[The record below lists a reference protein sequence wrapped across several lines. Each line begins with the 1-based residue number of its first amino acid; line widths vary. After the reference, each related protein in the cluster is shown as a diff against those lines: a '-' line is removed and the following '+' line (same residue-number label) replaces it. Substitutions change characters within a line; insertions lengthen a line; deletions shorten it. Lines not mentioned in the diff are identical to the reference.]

1 MLNTEKLKGLPTA
14 NEMLDE
20 KYGKKGTTSRAEFEA
35 RAQAW
40 YYAELL
46 REERKRRGISQ
57 SKLASLVGKS
67 RTYITAL
74 EKGQTDMQLST
85 FIMLSRAL
93 GLDFSLVVG

>member
-1 MLNTEKLKGLPTA
+1 MLNMEKLKGLPTA

-46 REERKRRGISQ
+46 RDERKRRGISQ

>member
-1 MLNTEKLKGLPTA
+1 MLNMEKLKGLPTA

-20 KYGKKGTTSRAEFEA
+20 KYGKKGTSSRAEFEA

>member
-1 MLNTEKLKGLPTA
+1 MLNTDKLNKLQSV
-14 NEMLDE
+14 NDMLDE
-20 KYGKKGTTSRAEFEA
+20 KYGEQGSASRAEFDA
-35 RAQAW
+35 KAQAW

-46 REERKRRGISQ
+46 REERKKRHISQ
-57 SKLASLVGKS
+57 SQLAQIVGKS

-93 GLDFSLVVG
+93 GLNFSLVVG

>member
-1 MLNTEKLKGLPTA
+1 MLNMEKLKGLPTA

-40 YYAELL
+40 YYAEIL

-57 SKLASLVGKS
+57 SKLANLVGKS

>member
-1 MLNTEKLKGLPTA
+1 MLNMENLKGLPTA

>member
-1 MLNTEKLKGLPTA
+1 MLNMEKLKGLPTA

-93 GLDFSLVVG
+93 GLDYSLVVG

>member
-1 MLNTEKLKGLPTA
+1 MEKLKGLPTA

-40 YYAELL
+40 YYAEIL